1 VAFTWVAALI
11 IGAVVQMDPALSILC
26 HLHPLLAII
35 QSAYDEYQNIRH
47 NQEKC
52 HHLIRRA
59 EKILIAIDNEIVKV
73 GRPNDLAEATDR
85 LERWEMC
92 SSRELNAN
100 PDLLGT

>member
-1 VAFTWVAALI
+1 
-11 IGAVVQMDPALSILC
+11 MDPALSILC

-35 QSAYDEYQNIRH
+35 QSAFDEYQNIRH

-92 SSRELNAN
+92 SDHELNAK
-100 PDLLGT
+100 PVALGT